1 MYQIAI
7 CDDSSI
13 DREILQKK
21 IYKTE
26 KYVGLFRIYEYAS
39 GTDLL
44 KAMESINFSLV
55 FLDIQ
60 MNGMDGEET
69 AVKIRE
75 INNRVVLVFIT
86 GYAEPTPR
94 TFHVQ
99 AYRYIKK
106 NMLESQ
112 VCKEI
117 EDSLDKMAQTTQMPV
132 VWGKINEK
140 KMCIQIDDI
149 VWIEKIRNGVLIH
162 LNQGV
167 KQKYKVYD
175 ALGKECPVR
184 GNYHLKELYE
194 TLKYYGYGN
203 PHDSYIINFMYLDSD
218 TKKEITVRGYDEVFS
233 VARSKAVEFYSMKK
247 QYFTGKYGRRS

>member
-117 EDSLDKMAQTTQMPV
+117 EDALDKMPQTTHMPV
-132 VWGKINEK
+132 VCCKIN
-140 KMCIQIDDI
+140 
-149 VWIEKIRNGVLIH
+149 
-162 LNQGV
+162 
-167 KQKYKVYD
+167 
-175 ALGKECPVR
+175 
-184 GNYHLKELYE
+184 
-194 TLKYYGYGN
+194 
-203 PHDSYIINFMYLDSD
+203 
-218 TKKEITVRGYDEVFS
+218 
-233 VARSKAVEFYSMKK
+233 
-247 QYFTGKYGRRS
+247 